1 MTAPGRQAPAQQT
14 PSDHAAWVSELE
26 AMEAYLSAQREA
38 FSYRD
43 VERPPLREPS
53 ALDQLGPLP
62 ESLRPR
68 AEQLL
73 RATRAFE
80 GEIVDARSSV
90 AAALRSAER
99 GRRTRA
105 AYVDARV

>member
-1 MTAPGRQAPAQQT
+1 
-14 PSDHAAWVSELE
+14 
-26 AMEAYLSAQREA
+26 METYLSAQREA

-43 VERPPLREPS
+43 VERPALRAPS
-53 ALDQLGPLP
+53 ALAQLGPLP
-62 ESLRPR
+62 EALRPR

-80 GEIVDARSSV
+80 GEIVDARASV
-90 AAALRSAER
+90 ATALRSAER